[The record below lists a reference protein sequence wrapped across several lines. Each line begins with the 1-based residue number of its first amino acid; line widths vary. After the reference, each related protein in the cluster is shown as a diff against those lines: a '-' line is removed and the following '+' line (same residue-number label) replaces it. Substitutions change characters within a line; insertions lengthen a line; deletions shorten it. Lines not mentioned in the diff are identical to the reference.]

1 LAERVNSAPFQ
12 KKTLRTKGKSGEK
25 NLARRL
31 IAISL
36 LAALAMAVNVP
47 ALAQQQE
54 LVFKKIA
61 VFPITVTSKEPM
73 AFLGEKIS
81 QEIRQRLESD
91 GFTLIPPEA
100 INKELAQLKEP
111 LNDASAEQIGRKLGA
126 DMVIWGNVIK
136 VGEALS
142 LEVRLLDLS
151 VEMPTATFKFQGTG
165 LTSLGTMSRQAA
177 QELSMKILGKERIS
191 RIVIKGNRRIEK
203 DAILGVMQTRE
214 GEILSPARARADL
227 KAIYRLGYFTNVRMD
242 ISKTPEG
249 QILTITVKEKP
260 SIKEIMVE
268 GNNKVKK
275 DKILEVMN
283 LKPFSVASEGAI
295 KDDINKVE
303 EMYRKKG
310 YYEAH
315 VTYKLQ
321 PAGRHQVNLILHVN
335 EGPKEAIKSIEF
347 TGNKSFS
354 AKVLRNVMETK
365 ERGFYLISLITGAGK
380 LNRDTLERD
389 LERISSFYYNHG
401 YIRAKVGEPK
411 INIKEGWIYITIPIK
426 EGPQYHV
433 GKINVRGDL
442 LAPKAKLLA
451 LLKTPKEKVYS
462 RETLQEDLSTLGD
475 FYADR
480 GYANADIT
488 PLIKENNQ
496 KLTVNVTF
504 DIHKGRK
511 VYFER
516 IVITGNIKTRD
527 KVIRRELR
535 VYEQGLFSATKLK
548 ESIRNL
554 RRLQYFEDV
563 NFATTPASAPNHMNL
578 HITVKERPT
587 GTFGVGAGYS
597 TQDRLVGMV
606 EVSQNNLFGRGEQVK
621 VQAVLGAISHR
632 IRASFTEPYMFDK
645 PLSMQINGY
654 NWLQTYDEYNE
665 VTKGGS
671 LQLSHPL
678 KWKYT
683 RFFWMYRFSNV
694 HLQDLAA
701 NASEVLEQA
710 SQIHNTSAMSF
721 VVRRDSRDSLFAPTH
736 GSDSSVS
743 FEMAG
748 LGGDTA
754 FLRYIA
760 ESAWYIP
767 LKWTCVG
774 VLHIRAGGM
783 NKLSWGAMPA
793 YELFY
798 LGGIDTIRGFKYAE
812 ISPRDPRTGDR
823 IGGPRFLQLNSE
835 FRFPLYK
842 KLGLIGTIF
851 VDAGNVYGPNYVGPF
866 LRPTTGVGI
875 RWFSPMGPLRI
886 EYGYNITKHPW
897 ERSGAWEFT
906 MGGTF

>member
-1 LAERVNSAPFQ
+1 
-12 KKTLRTKGKSGEK
+12 
-25 NLARRL
+25 LARRL
-31 IAISL
+31 IAVVL
-36 LAALAMAVNVP
+36 LVGLVAAVYVP
-47 ALAQQQE
+47 ALAQEQQ

-61 VFPITVTSKEPM
+61 VVPFTVTSKEPL
-73 AFLGEKIS
+73 AYLGEKITRD
-81 QEIRQRLESD
+81 IRQRLQSD

-100 INKELAQLKEP
+100 INKALTQLKEP
-111 LNDASAEQIGRKLGA
+111 LSDTAAEQIGRTLGA
-126 DMVIWGNVIK
+126 DMVIWGTLIK
-136 VGEALS
+136 VGDALS
-142 LEVRLLDLS
+142 LDGRLLDLS
-151 VEMPTATFKFQGTG
+151 GQMPAVSLKYQGTG
-165 LTSLGTMSRQAA
+165 LTSLGGLSRKLSQD
-177 QELSMKILGKERIS
+177 LSMKILGKERIS
-191 RIVIKGNRRIEK
+191 RIVIKGNRRIES

-227 KAIYRLGYFTNVRMD
+227 KAIYKLGYFTDVRMD
-242 ISKTPEG
+242 ITKTPEG
-249 QILTITVKEKP
+249 QILTVTVKEKP

-283 LKPFSVASEGAI
+283 LKPFSVASENAI
-295 KDDINKVE
+295 KNDIDKVE

-321 PAGRHQVNLILHVN
+321 PAGEHQVNLILQVN

-347 TGNKSFS
+347 TGNKHFS
-354 AKVLRNVMETK
+354 AKELRKVMETK

-380 LNRDTLERD
+380 LNRDILERD
-389 LERISSFYYNHG
+389 LEKISAFYYNHG
-401 YIRAKVGEPK
+401 YIKAKVGEPK
-411 INIKEGWIYITIPIK
+411 ITIKEGWIYITIPIE
-426 EGPQYHV
+426 EGPEYHV
-433 GKINVRGDL
+433 GKINIRGQL

-462 RETLQEDLSTLGD
+462 RKVLQEDLSTLGD

-480 GYANADIT
+480 GYANADIA
-488 PLIKENNQ
+488 PLIRENKQ

-504 DIHKGRK
+504 DIRKGRK

-516 IVITGNIKTRD
+516 IEITGNVKTRD

-535 VYEQGLFSATKLK
+535 VYEQGLFSATRLK
-548 ESIRNL
+548 ESIKNL
-554 RRLQYFEDV
+554 RRLEYFKDV
-563 NFATTPASAPNHMNL
+563 NFATTPGSAPNRMNL
-578 HITVKERPT
+578 HVTVKERPT

-606 EVSQNNLFGRGEQVK
+606 QVSQNNLFGRGEQVK
-621 VQAVLGAISHR
+621 VQAVLGFISHR
-632 IRASFTEPYMFDK
+632 IRASFVEPYLFDK
-645 PLSMQINGY
+645 PLSFGVDVY
-654 NWLQTYDEYNE
+654 NWLQEYDEYNR
-665 VTKGGS
+665 VSVGGTVH
-671 LQLSHPL
+671 LSHPL

-683 RFFWMYRFSNV
+683 RLFWMYRFENV
-694 HLQDLAA
+694 HLNNLIP
-701 NASEVLEQA
+701 NASEVLVQA
-710 SQIHNTSAMSF
+710 SKIHNTSATSF
-721 VVRRDSRDSLFAPTH
+721 VVRRDSRDSLFAPHH
-736 GSDSSVS
+736 GSDNSISV
-743 FEMAG
+743 ELAG

-754 FLRYIA
+754 FVRYIA
-760 ESAWYIP
+760 ESGWYFP
-767 LKWTCVG
+767 LKWDCVG
-774 VLHIRAGGM
+774 VLHARAGSM

-823 IGGPRFLQLNSE
+823 IGGPHFLQFNTEL
-835 FRFPLYK
+835 RFPLYK
-842 KLGLIGTIF
+842 KLGLIGTVF
-851 VDAGNVYGPNYVGPF
+851 FDAGNVYGPNYVAPF